1 LGSPENIARGR
12 SPDGDA
18 SALME
23 TKDSPCMS
31 ELLAKTRCFA
41 SAAVRQRLLTV
52 CLLAALMVP
61 TASRAG
67 VLSEEDLRMTETLRP
82 LFANLMNDL
91 VQTVRRSDV
100 VGGDVSC
107 INSTIQEL
115 LQISGELAS
124 YEYLIAMD
132 KDMTGFGDK
141 NPMRDIVK
149 FAADKSNAILTSER
163 KRLVQLSDQCA
174 RFPTASSKT
183 QQVLQVIDTTTGI
196 LTAIRD
202 RL

>member
-1 LGSPENIARGR
+1 LGSPENIAKGR

-41 SAAVRQRLLTV
+41 FASARQGVLTV

>member
-1 LGSPENIARGR
+1 
-12 SPDGDA
+12 
-18 SALME
+18 
-23 TKDSPCMS
+23 MS

-41 SAAVRQRLLTV
+41 FASARQGVLTV

-67 VLSEEDLRMTETLRP
+67 VLSEEDLRMTERLRP

-100 VGGDVSC
+100 AGGDVSC

-115 LQISGELAS
+115 LQISDELAS

>member
-1 LGSPENIARGR
+1 
-12 SPDGDA
+12 
-18 SALME
+18 M
-23 TKDSPCMS
+23 C
-31 ELLAKTRCFA
+31 ELLAKTRCLA

-115 LQISGELAS
+115 LQISDELAS